1 MLREIILD
9 TKGLVNTTV
18 LSTKISEIESEIEN
32 NTPDKSKYIT
42 IQESNKLTAEHF

>member
-9 TKGLVNTTV
+9 TKGLVTTTV
-18 LSTKISEIESEIEN
+18 LSAKISEIEN

>member
-9 TKGLVNTTV
+9 TKGLVTTTV
-18 LSTKISEIESEIEN
+18 LSTKISEIEN
-32 NTPDKSKYIT
+32 NTADKSKYIN

>member
-18 LSTKISEIESEIEN
+18 LSTKISEIEN